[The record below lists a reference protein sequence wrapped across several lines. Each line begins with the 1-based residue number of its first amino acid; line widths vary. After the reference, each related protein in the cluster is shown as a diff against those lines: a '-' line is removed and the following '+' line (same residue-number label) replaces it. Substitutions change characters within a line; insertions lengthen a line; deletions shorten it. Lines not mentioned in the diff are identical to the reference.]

1 MNRKPVSVETEN
13 QAVTGIHVQ
22 TSKQSKRLQIKKIWS
37 KVQKTCKTDS
47 SGHAIQQPSSSKV
60 HTSLRKSSK
69 RGPFSKT
76 CPDCGRTFA
85 RATSF
90 RRHQRSH
97 TQDHDHRFKCL
108 KCAIGFKDLYNLKRH
123 QQGVCEKISQ
133 LWLMGKIKKRSHNPQ
148 LPNLRTHHP
157 LRRSLHQG

>member
-1 MNRKPVSVETEN
+1 MVTATEVDSQSEYLARVEGKGLVEGTMEKNGGLLAPDEDQRDTFNKKEHAMNRKPVSGATDN

-85 RATSF
+85 RATNVPQMCN
-90 RRHQRSH
+90 R
-97 TQDHDHRFKCL
+97 L
-108 KCAIGFKDLYNLKRH
+108 
-123 QQGVCEKISQ
+123 QG
-133 LWLMGKIKKRSHNPQ
+133 
-148 LPNLRTHHP
+148 
-157 LRRSLHQG
+157 SL